1 MRRQLILRCGL
12 SRSEARTLSFDLSGK
27 LNGASG
33 LIELDL
39 RGELGAGQL
48 VVLSGESGSGKTTLL
63 RALAG
68 LPCRLSG
75 SVSWGKEVWKSAR
88 QALVPVRERRLGV
101 MFQSYALFPH
111 MTVRRQL
118 EFAASASP
126 LIDAFLERAGLIGL
140 SEVCPE
146 RLSGGQ
152 QQRLALAR
160 ALIRRPRLLLLDEP
174 VSALDWLRRAD
185 MIDWIGDLQDEWG
198 FSALV
203 VSHDPR
209 DWAAYAHAHW
219 EVEQGRLLV
228 GSALG
233 KPRQA
238 WHVACGAVPMISAQS
253 EVVL

>member
-1 MRRQLILRCGL
+1 M

-27 LNGASG
+27 LNGATG
-33 LIELDL
+33 PIEMDL

-75 SVSWGKEVWKSAR
+75 SVRWGDEPWLSPHE
-88 QALVPVRERRLGV
+88 QAVCARERRLGV
-101 MFQSYALFPH
+101 MFQNYALFPH

-118 EFAASASP
+118 EFAAPASP
-126 LIDAFLERAGLIGL
+126 LIDAFLERAGLSGL
-140 SEVCPE
+140 SEVYPE

-160 ALIRRPRLLLLDEP
+160 TLIRRPRLLLLDEP

-185 MIDWIGDLQDEWG
+185 MIDWIGELQRQWG

-209 DWAAYAHAHW
+209 DWEAYAHRHW
-219 EVEQGRLLV
+219 AIEQGRLLV
-228 GSALG
+228 SSALG

>member
-1 MRRQLILRCGL
+1 LEG
-12 SRSEARTLSFDLSGK
+12 T
-27 LNGASG
+27 LNGATEP
-33 LIELDL
+33 IEMDL
-39 RGELGAGQL
+39 HGELGAGQL
-48 VVLSGESGSGKTTLL
+48 VVLSGESGSGKTTFL

-75 SVSWGKEVWKSAR
+75 SVRWGHEVWSSPCEPA
-88 QALVPVRERRLGV
+88 VSVRERQLGV

-118 EFAASASP
+118 EFAAPASP

-140 SEVCPE
+140 SDVYPE

-160 ALIRRPRLLLLDEP
+160 ALVRRPNLLLLDEP
-174 VSALDWLRRAD
+174 VSALDWKRRAD
-185 MIDWIGDLQDEWG
+185 MIDWIGELQHEWG

-209 DWAAYAHAHW
+209 DWDAYAYEHW
-219 EVEQGRLLV
+219 IVEQGQLIV
-228 GSALG
+228 GSALE
-233 KPRQA
+233 KHRQVMNKA
-238 WHVACGAVPMISAQS
+238 SYSNSERRVAGLSLIA
-253 EVVL
+253 

>member
-1 MRRQLILRCGL
+1 M
-12 SRSEARTLSFDLSGK
+12 RSEARALRFALEGS
-27 LNGASG
+27 LNGATAP
-33 LIELDL
+33 IAMDL
-39 RGELGAGQL
+39 RGELGAKQL
-48 VVLSGESGSGKTTLL
+48 VVLSGESGSGKTTFL

-75 SVSWGKEVWKSAR
+75 AVHWGNELWSSPGGSAVS
-88 QALVPVRERRLGV
+88 VRERQLGV

-118 EFAASASP
+118 EFAAPASP
-126 LIDAFLERAGLIGL
+126 LIDAFLDRAGLIGL
-140 SEVCPE
+140 SEVYPE

-160 ALIRRPRLLLLDEP
+160 ALVRRPKLLLLDEP
-174 VSALDWLRRAD
+174 VSALDWKRRAD
-185 MIDWIGDLQDEWG
+185 MIDWIGELQQEWG

-209 DWAAYAHAHW
+209 DWEAYAHAHW
-219 EVEQGRLLV
+219 IVEHGKLLV
-228 GSALG
+228 GSALE

-238 WHVACGAVPMISAQS
+238 WHLACVAVSTISA
-253 EVVL
+253 

>member
-1 MRRQLILRCGL
+1 M

-27 LNGASG
+27 LNGATG
-33 LIELDL
+33 PIEMDL

-75 SVSWGKEVWKSAR
+75 SVSWGQEVWKSAR
-88 QALVPVRERRLGV
+88 QAVVPVRERRLGV

-118 EFAASASP
+118 EFAAPASP

-203 VSHDPR
+203 VNHDPR